1 MKDLQN
7 APNLQKR
14 GAVLESYIKTIP
26 ELKDVILPTLR
37 RADFY
42 IFYTVPEV
50 MQMEDQVTTYYVP
63 QLQETSVVSAR
74 TEVN

>member
-1 MKDLQN
+1 M
-7 APNLQKR
+7 
-14 GAVLESYIKTIP
+14 ESYIKTVP

-63 QLQETSVVSAR
+63 QYKRLQFCQLVR
-74 TEVN
+74 M